1 MTSELNQCRVYSD
14 FNCPFCYA
22 MHERLHALGLI
33 QQVSWHGVQHAPHLP
48 QPMATWAGHLQ
59 AELKQEVE
67 MVRRLAPELSISLP
81 AGKPNTGLAIMASA
95 RALRKDASRAAA
107 FIRSLYRAFWVN
119 GSDLSDERLVQLEA
133 ERHGFTG
140 TELLGS
146 VEPAVDLVLR
156 EWAQRWEETDHQ
168 GVPLLQRADNQ
179 LLVGLVS
186 EETLKQFFTGA

>member
-1 MTSELNQCRVYSD
+1 
-14 FNCPFCYA
+14 
-22 MHERLHALGLI
+22 
-33 QQVSWHGVQHAPHLP
+33 
-48 QPMATWAGHLQ
+48 
-59 AELKQEVE
+59 

-81 AGKPNTGLAIMASA
+81 AGKPNTGLAITASA
-95 RALRKDASRAAA
+95 RALRLDASRAAA

-119 GSDLSDERLVQLEA
+119 GSDLSDERLLRLEA
-133 ERHGFTG
+133 ERHGFAG

-146 VEPAVDLVLR
+146 AEPAVDLVLR